1 MYNLIMYKK
10 EMFDDLADNFDY
22 ISLKLREIQ
31 KKTIKESGIDV
42 THKQYIYA
50 RLIERLPGCTSVQL
64 LKYVSVT
71 KGTFS
76 TQLKALKN
84 KGFIKFVIDESNKK
98 EKAVY
103 LTKLGQKLV
112 DLKAKVEEVVAGIF
126 KKHFNDNELD
136 SMLLLSKKIV
146 DISK

>member
-1 MYNLIMYKK
+1 MYKK

-22 ISLKLREIQ
+22 ISLKLREVQ
-31 KKTIKESGIDV
+31 KKIIKESGIDV

-76 TQLKALKN
+76 TQLKALIK
-84 KGFIKFVIDESNKK
+84 KGLIKFVVDNSNKK
-98 EKAVY
+98 EKAIY
-103 LTKLGQKLV
+103 LTEDGKKLV
-112 DLKAKVEEVVAGIF
+112 ALKNKIEEAVERTF
-126 KKHFNDNELD
+126 SDNFASEELVE
-136 SMLLLSKKIV
+136 MLSLSRKIV
-146 DISK
+146 NTIK

>member
-31 KKTIKESGIDV
+31 KKIIKESGIDV

-76 TQLKALKN
+76 TQLKALNK

-103 LTKLGQKLV
+103 LTKKGQELV
-112 DLKAKVEEVVAGIF
+112 NLKNKIEQAIETKF
-126 KKHFNDNELD
+126 KMHFNNEELE
-136 SMLLLSKKIV
+136 SMLSISKKIV
-146 DISK
+146 EITK